1 MKFPF
6 KKIEAP
12 ICIALVIALGFG
24 GFMGVKNM
32 CIKQR
37 TIDVAQSIETVND
50 EVSQSKTADSKG
62 GPKIK
67 AKAAVLIDSATGKV
81 IYALNA
87 DKELP
92 PASVTKVMTMLLA
105 MEAVDSGKIT
115 LDDEVTIS
123 DNAASMGGSQMYME
137 PGETHTVAQLLEGV
151 AMVSANDGCVALAE
165 YIAGSTDIF
174 VEKMN
179 KKAQELGMKNTNFV
193 NTNGLPVREHYTSAY
208 DIALMSKELIKHKE
222 IRKWCTK
229 WQDTIKVGLPG
240 KETEFGLT
248 NTNKMIKTYNGANG
262 IKTGFTQEAGYCL
275 SASATRGNTTLIAV
289 VLGAKTSKERNAQV
303 AKLLDYGF
311 SAYETAQIFPEGETV
326 KKVSVERGEPEQ
338 LKAVTG
344 EAATAFIKK
353 GDKEKVTHKIV
364 IDKDISLPLKK
375 GDAVGRVD
383 IYYDGQKTGSVRLV
397 SDRDVDKA
405 GFITYYARSIRSLF
419 EEKQ

>member
-123 DNAASMGGSQMYME
+123 DDAASMGGSQMYME

-311 SAYETAQIFPEGETV
+311 SAYETAQIFPEGEAV
-326 KKVSVERGEPEQ
+326 KKVHVDRGEPEQ

-344 EAATAFIKK
+344 EAAAAFIKK

-383 IYYDGQKTGSVRLV
+383 IYYDGQKTGSVSLV
-397 SDRDVDKA
+397 SDRDVKKA
-405 GFITYYARSIRSLF
+405 SFITYYVRSIRSLF
-419 EEKQ
+419 GEKQ

>member
-275 SASATRGNTTLIAV
+275 STSATRGNTTLIAV

-311 SAYETAQIFPEGETV
+311 SAYETAQIFPEGEAV
-326 KKVSVERGEPEQ
+326 KKVPVDRGEPEQ

-344 EAATAFIKK
+344 EAVAAFIKK

-364 IDKDISLPLKK
+364 IDKDISPPLKK

-383 IYYDGQKTGSVRLV
+383 IYYDGQKTGSVSLV
-397 SDRDVDKA
+397 SDRDVRKA
-405 GFITYYARSIRSLF
+405 SFITYYARSIRSLF
-419 EEKQ
+419 GEKQ